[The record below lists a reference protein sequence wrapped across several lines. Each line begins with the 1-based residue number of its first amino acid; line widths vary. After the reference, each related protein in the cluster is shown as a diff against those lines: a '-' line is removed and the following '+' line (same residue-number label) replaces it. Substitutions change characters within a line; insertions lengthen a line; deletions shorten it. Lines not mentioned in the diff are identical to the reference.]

1 MGYIIFQGNV
11 SCNVQL
17 TLRMKYCRQL
27 IACLKKIITALL
39 KVINGNIKTSAYD
52 DTAIK
57 ALIKGNTDAINTLN
71 GTGAGSI
78 SQAVADGIATVV
90 ANAPDSFDT
99 LKEIADWINTHSDSA
114 SAMNSQI
121 KANKDDIAAL
131 QALIGQLPET
141 PEATTII
148 DYIQKYV
155 TEKMASSEDMANVKA
170 RLTTAETDIAD
181 LKATKFGVI
190 SNERLDAILQEAI
203 ADASTEEPTV

>member
-1 MGYIIFQGNV
+1 MDKN
-11 SCNVQL
+11 L
-17 TLRMKYCRQL
+17 TSTTEATKYEWL
-27 IACLKKIITALL
+27 DEAGLKKIITALL

-57 ALIKGNTDAINTLN
+57 ALIKENTDAISTLN

-78 SQAVADGIATVV
+78 SQAIADGIATVV

-131 QALIGQLPET
+131 QTLIGQLPET

-155 TEKMASSEDMANVKA
+155 AEKMASSEDMANVKA

-203 ADASTEEPTV
+203 ADASTEDEPTV

>member
-1 MGYIIFQGNV
+1 MDKN
-11 SCNVQL
+11 L
-17 TLRMKYCRQL
+17 TSATEATKYEWL
-27 IACLKKIITALL
+27 DEAGLKKIITALL
-39 KVINGNIKTSAYD
+39 KVVNGNIKTSAYD

-57 ALIKGNTDAINTLN
+57 ALIKGNTDAISTLN
-71 GTGAGSI
+71 GTGPGSI

-121 KANKDDIAAL
+121 KTNKDDIAAL

>member
-1 MGYIIFQGNV
+1 MDKN
-11 SCNVQL
+11 L
-17 TLRMKYCRQL
+17 TSATEATKYEWL
-27 IACLKKIITALL
+27 DEAGLKKIITALL
-39 KVINGNIKTSAYD
+39 KVVNGNIKTSAYD

-57 ALIKGNTDAINTLN
+57 ALIKGNTDAISTLN

-131 QALIGQLPET
+131 QTLIGQLPET

-155 TEKMASSEDMANVKA
+155 ADKMASSEDMANVKA

>member
-1 MGYIIFQGNV
+1 MDKN
-11 SCNVQL
+11 L
-17 TLRMKYCRQL
+17 TSATEATKYEWL
-27 IACLKKIITALL
+27 DEAGLKKIITALL
-39 KVINGNIKTSAYD
+39 KVVNGNIKTSAYD

-131 QALIGQLPET
+131 QTLIGQLPET

-155 TEKMASSEDMANVKA
+155 AEKMASSEDMANVKA

>member
-1 MGYIIFQGNV
+1 MDKN
-11 SCNVQL
+11 L
-17 TLRMKYCRQL
+17 TSATEATKYEWL
-27 IACLKKIITALL
+27 DEAGLKKIITALL
-39 KVINGNIKTSAYD
+39 KVVNGNIKTSAYD

-131 QALIGQLPET
+131 QTLIGQLPET

-155 TEKMASSEDMANVKA
+155 AEKMASSEDMADVKA